1 MKRHKTYPSCIPQA
15 DQYAKW
21 MAACRLASKGK
32 TMADSTYN
40 TELQSI
46 QAFLAMQQGQDS
58 VTPTM
63 PTDVPDFQPENF
75 VSQRYLKKYKRNQVR
90 KPYAVSFLGFWFCV
104 KDH

>member
-1 MKRHKTYPSCIPQA
+1 
-15 DQYAKW
+15 

-46 QAFLAMQQGQDS
+46 QAFLAMQQGSHNS

-63 PTDVPDFQPENF
+63 PSDVPDFQPESF
-75 VSQRYLKKYKRNQVR
+75 VSQRYLKKYKRSQVR
-90 KPYAVSFLGFWFCV
+90 
-104 KDH
+104 